1 MLKILEFI
9 FSGFWT
15 FSGVLLIIAV
25 VGNDIAVISRL
36 FLKYLQEKNQANLDF
51 QKFMITDSTNLQ
63 NKILD
68 N

>member
-15 FSGVLLIIAV
+15 FAGVSFLIALIGDGIAAIV
-25 VGNDIAVISRL
+25 SL
-36 FLKYLQEKNQANLDF
+36 FLKYLKEKNQADLDF
-51 QKFMITDSTNLQ
+51 QKFMMTDSSNLQ

>member
-1 MLKILEFI
+1 MLKILEFV

-15 FSGVLLIIAV
+15 FAGVSFLIGLI
-25 VGNDIAVISRL
+25 GNDIAAIVNL
-36 FLKYLQEKNQANLDF
+36 FLKYLKEKNQANLDF
-51 QKFMITDSTNLQ
+51 QKFMISDSTNLQ